1 MKLGLNILGV
11 LGLLIGGVWMLQGLD
26 ILGGSFMSGQSRWL
40 EIGAASRRGEP
51 GAARLGELVTPLGSG
66 CRLSI

>member
-40 EIGAASRRGEP
+40 EIGAASGVASLALLGWANWSRR
-51 GAARLGELVTPLGSG
+51 
-66 CRLSI
+66 

>member
-11 LGLLIGGVWMLQGLD
+11 LGLLIGVVWMLQGLD

-40 EIGAASRRGEP
+40 EIGAASVVASLALLGWANWSRR
-51 GAARLGELVTPLGSG
+51 
-66 CRLSI
+66 

>member
-1 MKLGLNILGV
+1 MKLGLNILGI

-40 EIGAASRRGEP
+40 EIGAVCAVASLALLGWANWPRR
-51 GAARLGELVTPLGSG
+51 
-66 CRLSI
+66 

>member
-40 EIGAASRRGEP
+40 EIGAVCAVASQALLGWVNWSRR
-51 GAARLGELVTPLGSG
+51 
-66 CRLSI
+66 

>member
-40 EIGAASRRGEP
+40 EIGAVSAVASLALLGWANWSRR
-51 GAARLGELVTPLGSG
+51 
-66 CRLSI
+66 

>member
-1 MKLGLNILGV
+1 MKLGFNILGV

-40 EIGAASRRGEP
+40 EIGAAFAVVSLALLGWANWSRR
-51 GAARLGELVTPLGSG
+51 
-66 CRLSI
+66 